1 MPGRRGGVSPSHSPS
16 PLRTHPVWWL
26 REAHGR
32 PGAASSQFSPVRN
45 QQGEATPGPGGAAPP
60 STSGSPAWRC
70 SCPQHFRAPAW
81 RCSSPQHFR
90 GPGLEVQLPPAL
102 PGLSEQLPLRVSS
115 AGRPGS
121 QPTGRGSVTS
131 QSPAPARLSLD
142 LWFPRR
148 G

>member
-1 MPGRRGGVSPSHSPS
+1 MRPPASFHLLGTSRAKPRR
-16 PLRTHPVWWL
+16 
-26 REAHGR
+26 
-32 PGAASSQFSPVRN
+32 
-45 QQGEATPGPGGAAPP
+45 
-60 STSGSPAWRC
+60 
-70 SCPQHFRAPAW
+70 
-81 RCSSPQHFR
+81 
-90 GPGLEVQLPPAL
+90 GLEVQLPPAL
-102 PGLSEQLPLRVSS
+102 PGLSERLPLRVSS